1 MRHSYVFTK
10 LLSSFLDQQ
19 DDDLSL
25 PSLLFDLCHCLC
37 SVQGNVGRGDVGQP
51 KPCYKTSYT
60 IPQALFF
67 LLLNIWQSWKSSDEG
82 SSRRKEKVEGAGL
95 CGSELYH

>member
-1 MRHSYVFTK
+1 MKQEKGMGTILINYEIIIINYKFLMRHSYIFTK

-25 PSLLFDLCHCLC
+25 PSLLFDLSHCLC

-51 KPCYKTSYT
+51 K
-60 IPQALFF
+60 AL
-67 LLLNIWQSWKSSDEG
+67 L
-82 SSRRKEKVEGAGL
+82 
-95 CGSELYH
+95 

>member
-1 MRHSYVFTK
+1 MKQEKGMGTILINYEIIIINYKFLMRHSYVFTK

-67 LLLNIWQSWKSSDEG
+67 LLLNI
-82 SSRRKEKVEGAGL
+82 
-95 CGSELYH
+95 

>member
-1 MRHSYVFTK
+1 MGTILINYEIIIINYKFLMRHSYVFTK

-51 KPCYKTSYT
+51 K
-60 IPQALFF
+60 AL
-67 LLLNIWQSWKSSDEG
+67 L
-82 SSRRKEKVEGAGL
+82 
-95 CGSELYH
+95 